1 MGESV
6 PTLIAI
12 AIAFLLGGLVKGVLG
27 LGLPTAAI
35 GILGLTMTPA
45 KAAALLVIPTFV
57 TNVWQFAAGPRL
69 GPVLQRIWS
78 LLLGICLGTLAGIGQ
93 LTGEAA
99 GRATMALGIVLML
112 YALIALAAPR
122 LVVPRRAEPWLS
134 PLIGLVTGLVTA
146 ATGLMVI
153 PAVPYLQA
161 LALPRDEL
169 VQALGLSFTV
179 STIALGATLM
189 YEGVFQLSIAG
200 ASLLALVPAVAGM
213 MLGQVMRSRI
223 SPAVFRFCFLIGL
236 LVLGAHLALRTLL

>member
-69 GPVLQRIWS
+69 GPVLRRIWS
-78 LLLGICLGTLAGIGQ
+78 LLLGICLGTLAG
-93 LTGEAA
+93 
-99 GRATMALGIVLML
+99 
-112 YALIALAAPR
+112 
-122 LVVPRRAEPWLS
+122 
-134 PLIGLVTGLVTA
+134 IGLVTGLVTA

-179 STIALGATLM
+179 STIALAATLIH
-189 YEGVFQLSIAG
+189 EGVFQLSIAG
-200 ASLLALVPAVAGM
+200 ASLLALVP
-213 MLGQVMRSRI
+213 
-223 SPAVFRFCFLIGL
+223 
-236 LVLGAHLALRTLL
+236 